1 MKIAEIKYIMLNNS
15 SFHQND
21 VLCTRIDVSYHPTL
35 SKPVRFLS
43 EQHKGSCSP
52 ESNLAENGRKSNCL
66 VFVWSIRVMV
76 KTITMMSNL
85 VNFYLIVFIV

>member
-15 SFHQND
+15 SIHQND

-52 ESNLAENGRKSNCL
+52 ESNLAENGRNQKVIVLCL
-66 VFVWSIRVMV
+66 SG
-76 KTITMMSNL
+76 L
-85 VNFYLIVFIV
+85 